1 MSADINNA
9 IATATPF
16 IQKWEG
22 LGSKSAGSDV
32 EYSYSSSQNIDP
44 NTILYSYQDSGGV
57 WTIGWGTTDYNVISS
72 VPVKSGDTITKS
84 QADAE
89 IIYEIS
95 QKANDL
101 LSYGLPDGLNDV
113 QFAALISLAY
123 NSGSAN
129 AEIMIDYINGAS
141 SQDDVLNYWKTFHIK
156 DRAGNTLSG
165 LKNRR
170 LDETMMYAGNY
181 SEIYSYYLRN
191 QQTIFIATG
200 AVAIGLSI
208 SLYLYFKYK
217 NK

>member
-1 MSADINNA
+1 MGADINNA

-22 LGSKSAGSDV
+22 LGSKSPSRDS
-32 EYSYSSSQNIDP
+32 EYSYSSSQNLDP
-44 NTILYSYQDSGGV
+44 NTTLYAYQDSGGV

-72 VPVKSGDTITKS
+72 GKVKQGDSITKA
-84 QADAE
+84 QADSE
-89 IIYEIS
+89 IIYEVA

-101 LSYGLPDGLNDV
+101 AGYGLPDGLNDV

-129 AEIMIDYINGAS
+129 AEIMIDYINSSS
-141 SQDDVLNYWKTFHIK
+141 SQDDVLSYWKTFHIK

-165 LKNRR
+165 LQNRR
-170 LDETMMYAGNY
+170 IDETMMYSGNY
-181 SEIYSYYLRN
+181 NEIYSYYLRN
-191 QQTIFIATG
+191 ENTILIATG
-200 AVAIGLSI
+200 IAAIGLSI

-217 NK
+217 KK